1 MEDSGARKIKTSEVQ
16 PLEGLRERAASSVTI
31 RVKLAGMDQGGAT
44 KLQSVLSGYPG
55 ETRVIFELEH
65 PKAYLITLLPHQ
77 FVKVKLDLKFV
88 QAVENICGA
97 GAVRF

>member
-1 MEDSGARKIKTSEVQ
+1 MEDSGARKIKTIEVQ
-16 PLEGLRERAASSVTI
+16 PLEGFRERAATSVTI
-31 RVKLAGMDQGGAT
+31 RVNLAGMGQSGAA
-44 KLQSVLSGYPG
+44 KIQSVLNGYPG

-65 PKAYLITLLPHQ
+65 PKAYLITLRPNQ
-77 FVKVKLDLKFV
+77 FVKVKLDPQFV